1 MDRNSFIEQI
11 DQAFKVFPIVAI
23 LGPRQCGKT
32 TLARMYSEFKNN
44 FPNENYFD
52 LEDLNDLERLKNPQ
66 TSLSYLEGLI
76 IIDEVQRK
84 EDLFQTLRVLVDKPN
99 KNQKFLILGS
109 SSKVLLKQSSET
121 LTGRISYI
129 ELPPFSYM
137 ETHEIKKLW
146 FRGGFP
152 KSYLAETDEESLLW
166 RKAYVKTFIEQ
177 DIPSFGF
184 NIPSNQLRQFWMML
198 THFHGNIFN
207 ISDIANSMQLSSRV
221 IKNYSDILQQTFMIR
236 KLNPWHENIK
246 KRQVKSSKIYFRDSG
261 IFHLLLGANDNKS
274 LLTNPKLGS
283 SWEGFAL
290 EEVIRY
296 HNADDFDCY
305 FWATHNQAE
314 LDLLIFKNNKKYG
327 FEFKFTDSPKITK
340 SMKIAMN
347 DLKLDKLTLIYPG
360 NKAFILEK
368 NIEACGLETYL
379 STDFLD

>member
-1 MDRNSFIEQI
+1 
-11 DQAFKVFPIVAI
+11 
-23 LGPRQCGKT
+23 
-32 TLARMYSEFKNN
+32 
-44 FPNENYFD
+44 
-52 LEDLNDLERLKNPQ
+52 
-66 TSLSYLEGLI
+66 
-76 IIDEVQRK
+76 
-84 EDLFQTLRVLVDKPN
+84 
-99 KNQKFLILGS
+99 
-109 SSKVLLKQSSET
+109 
-121 LTGRISYI
+121 
-129 ELPPFSYM
+129 
-137 ETHEIKKLW
+137 
-146 FRGGFP
+146 
-152 KSYLAETDEESLLW
+152 
-166 RKAYVKTFIEQ
+166 
-177 DIPSFGF
+177 
-184 NIPSNQLRQFWMML
+184 
-198 THFHGNIFN
+198 
-207 ISDIANSMQLSSRV
+207 
-221 IKNYSDILQQTFMIR
+221 MIR

-296 HNADDFDCY
+296 HKADDFDCY

-314 LDLLIFKNNKKYG
+314 LDLLIFKNNKRYG

-360 NKAFILEK
+360 NKSFILEK

>member
-1 MDRNSFIEQI
+1 MDRNFYIEQI
-11 DQAFKVFPIVAI
+11 DETFKVFPIVAI

-32 TLARMYSEFKNN
+32 TLARMYSEYKDNL
-44 FPNENYFD
+44 PSENYFD

-129 ELPPFSYM
+129 ELPPFSYR

-152 KSYLAETDEESLLW
+152 KSYLANSDEESLLW
-166 RKAYVKTFIEQ
+166 RKSYIKTFIEQ
-177 DIPSFGF
+177 DIPNFGF

-198 THFHGNIFN
+198 THFHGNVFN
-207 ISDIANSMQLSSRV
+207 ISDIANSMQLSSKV
-221 IKNYSDILQQTFMIR
+221 IKNYSDILLQTFMIR

-261 IFHLLLGANDNKS
+261 IFHLLLGANDNNS

-290 EEVIRY
+290 EELIRY
-296 HNADDFDCY
+296 LKADDFDCY
-305 FWATHNQAE
+305 FWATHNRAE
-314 LDLLIFKNNKKYG
+314 LDLLIFKNNKRYG

-360 NKAFILEK
+360 DKSFFLDK
-368 NIEACGLETYL
+368 NIEATGLETYL
-379 STDFLD
+379 SQDLNS